1 MLIECPSGLK
11 GEARRIKGREI
22 QAIADKLADDEDVSE
37 AGLISVLNG
46 CWTNTIDAGPYG
58 YISTGN
64 IQVPWR
70 RVLKGDLIPA
80 LLNIRVGSFRDGKDY
95 TFLARCSACRKP
107 FRWTIDITTELL
119 ARSRPLSEE
128 GLAHLEQ
135 GGADLSMDL
144 KVYPEEDINGE
155 PRIVPISYR
164 LATLERDKDA
174 EKWKKQQLRRKER
187 RTKEE
192 IIIDQLANQIT
203 RIDGK
208 KLNHR
213 ERWTWVKELG
223 SQEIYDLR
231 NHFEAA
237 ECGIDTSITVKC
249 ERGICEYE
257 FDVDLPFG
265 PSFLDPSRLD
275 RRERLFG
282 VVGETPEEKAE
293 SEAEREAE
301 MNEKPEKDGKSAD
314 GPEPVG
320 SSPS

>member
-46 CWTNTIDAGPYG
+46 CWTNTIDPGPYG
-58 YISTGN
+58 YVSVGTT
-64 IQVPWR
+64 QVPWR
-70 RVLKGDLIPA
+70 RILKGDLIPA

-95 TFLARCSACRKP
+95 TFVARCSACKKP
-107 FRWTIDITTELL
+107 FRWTIDITKELL
-119 ARSRPLSEE
+119 ARTRPLSKE

-135 GGADLSMDL
+135 GGADLEMDL
-144 KVYPEEDINGE
+144 EMMPDEGGE
-155 PRIVPISYR
+155 TNVIPVKYR
-164 LATLERDKDA
+164 LANLERDKDA
-174 EKWKKQQLRRKER
+174 TKWKRQQLRRKER
-187 RTKEE
+187 RSKEE

-203 RIDGK
+203 SVDGK

-213 ERWTWVKELG
+213 DRWQWVRNLDAQ
-223 SQEIYDLR
+223 SIYDLR
-231 NHFEAA
+231 DHFEAA
-237 ECGIDTSITVKC
+237 ECGIDTSVTVQC
-249 ERGICEYE
+249 ERETCEYE

-265 PSFLDPSRLD
+265 PSFLDPSRLG

-282 VVGETPEEKAE
+282 EVGET
-293 SEAEREAE
+293 SEEREKRLNGEGTELHPKGEEPDVA
-301 MNEKPEKDGKSAD
+301 S